1 MSKVDMSR
9 YIECPVCHTWQ
20 ITLNPCQKCVARRMA
35 EHGTLPE
42 NGVVPLDPFKIYS
55 QEQKDLRKREYKRTY
70 KPKRPRQSAEE
81 RRDHM
86 LELSKMG
93 NQVKIRRSLKF
104 AVPVIV
110 GVLKDG
116 DKHWLADLIRASII
130 PLGVVLTN
138 YVPTR
143 TMHAMGLLEWKKEG
157 TAHNSPIRIWIP
169 ALKIQ
174 DAIEYA
180 EELKNGKD

>member
-9 YIECPVCHTWQ
+9 YVECPVCHTYQ
-20 ITLNPCQKCVARRMA
+20 ITLKPCQKCLARRMA
-35 EHGTLPE
+35 ERGTLPPS
-42 NGVVPLDPFKIYS
+42 GIVPYDPFKVYS
-55 QEQKDLRKREYKRTY
+55 QEQKDLRKRETKRTY

-104 AVPVIV
+104 AVPAIV
-110 GVLKDG
+110 EVLKDG

-143 TMHAMGLLEWKKEG
+143 TMHAMGLLEWHKEG
-157 TAHNSPIRIWIP
+157 PAHNSPIRIWIP

>member
-1 MSKVDMSR
+1 MPKVDMSR
-9 YIECPVCHTWQ
+9 YVECPVCHTYQ
-20 ITLNPCQKCVARRMA
+20 ITLNPCQKCLARRMA
-35 EHGTLPE
+35 ERGALPPSSI
-42 NGVVPLDPFKIYS
+42 VPLDPFKVYS
-55 QEQKDLRKREYKRTY
+55 QEQRDLRKKETKRTY
-70 KPKRPRQSAEE
+70 KPKRPRQSTEE

-93 NQVKIRRSLKF
+93 HQVKIRRSLKF
-104 AVPVIV
+104 AVPAIV
-110 GVLKDG
+110 EVLKDG
-116 DKHWLADLIRASII
+116 NKHWLADLIRASII

-143 TMHAMGLLEWKKEG
+143 TMHAMGLLEWQKEG
-157 TAHNSPIRIWIP
+157 PAHNSPIRICIP

>member
-1 MSKVDMSR
+1 MAKVDMSR
-9 YIECPVCHTWQ
+9 YVECPVCHTYQ

-35 EHGTLPE
+35 DHGTLPE
-42 NGVVPLDPFKIYS
+42 NGVVPLDPFKIYN
-55 QEQKDLRKREYKRTY
+55 QEQKDLRKRESKRTY

-81 RRDHM
+81 RREHM
-86 LELSKMG
+86 LELSKTG

-104 AVPVIV
+104 AVPAIV

-116 DKHWLADLIRASII
+116 EKHWLADLIRASII

-143 TMHAMGLLEWKKEG
+143 TMHAMGLLEEG
-157 TAHNSPIRIWIP
+157 RYGPQFTD
-169 ALKIQ
+169 Q
-174 DAIEYA
+174 DM
-180 EELKNGKD
+180 DTCS